1 MKRKLAFTLALL
13 MIACIVP
20 PASWPKRAQSVNDAQ
35 YSPIDITKA
44 EENDT
49 ILRLNRMGAEPPWVQ
64 GCGVRSLGP
73 SVEAYNL

>member
-35 YSPIDITKA
+35 YSPIDLLKQKKMI
-44 EENDT
+44 
-49 ILRLNRMGAEPPWVQ
+49 RF
-64 GCGVRSLGP
+64 
-73 SVEAYNL
+73 

>member
-20 PASWPKRAQSVNDAQ
+20 PASSPKRAQSVNDAQ
-35 YSPIDITKA
+35 SSPIDITKA

-49 ILRLNRMGAEPPWVQ
+49 F
-64 GCGVRSLGP
+64 
-73 SVEAYNL
+73 